1 MNLSQWQA
9 LIVGDIVFW
18 NDNPADTYRL
28 LEPIRPDYKTTGLTY
43 PIAWKWE
50 RVDKS
55 AVGRSWETL
64 DIHMREFW
72 LMVPRPKKSKAKQ
85 VAA

>member
-9 LIVGDIVFW
+9 LIVGDLVHW
-18 NDNPADTYRL
+18 HDRPDDLYRL
-28 LEPIRPDYKTTGLTY
+28 VEPIRPDYKTTGLTY

-50 RVDKS
+50 RVGESVD
-55 AVGRSWETL
+55 RSWETL

-72 LMVPRPKKSKAKQ
+72 LALPRPKKSKQ

>member
-9 LIVGDIVFW
+9 LIVGDLLHW
-18 NDNPADTYRL
+18 HDKPDALYRL
-28 LEPIRPDYKTTGLTY
+28 VEPIRPDYKTTGLTY

-50 RVDKS
+50 RVDQT
-55 AVGRSWETL
+55 GGHSWAQL
-64 DIHMREFW
+64 DQHMREFW
-72 LMVPRPKKSKAKQ
+72 LMVPRPKKSKQ